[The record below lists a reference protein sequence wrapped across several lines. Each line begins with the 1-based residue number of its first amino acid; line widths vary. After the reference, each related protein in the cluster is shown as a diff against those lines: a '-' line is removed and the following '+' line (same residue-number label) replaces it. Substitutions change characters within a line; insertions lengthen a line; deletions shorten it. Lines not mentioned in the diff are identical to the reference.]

1 MENGINLPDAVL
13 QPTQNMVFFL
23 EDVMTEENFKF
34 KLTDLLVSPFGPA
47 GFIDSGNFRFML
59 SGALIRSNGSFI
71 DNSRYQFQSLEH
83 FGLQDPIFV
92 RFSRG
97 NQFDNDTVE

>member
-1 MENGINLPDAVL
+1 MDLQHGILDAN
-13 QPTQNMVFFL
+13 QQMVFFF

-71 DNSRYQFQSLEH
+71 DGYQDGLRYQFQSLEQ
-83 FGLQDPIFV
+83 FGLQDPIFA

-97 NQFDNDTVE
+97 

>member
-1 MENGINLPDAVL
+1 
-13 QPTQNMVFFL
+13 MVFFF
-23 EDVMTEENFKF
+23 EDVMTEEDFKF

-71 DNSRYQFQSLEH
+71 DGSRYRAPRYQFQALEH

-92 RFSRG
+92 RFNRG
-97 NQFDNDTVE
+97 KQIFYILKYNIQPKLF

>member
-1 MENGINLPDAVL
+1 MENEIDLQHGILDA
-13 QPTQNMVFFL
+13 TQEMVFFF

-71 DNSRYQFQSLEH
+71 DGSRYHFQSLEH
-83 FGLQDPIFV
+83 FGLQDPIIA

-97 NQFDNDTVE
+97 

>member
-1 MENGINLPDAVL
+1 MDLQHGILDAN
-13 QPTQNMVFFL
+13 QQMVFFF

-34 KLTDLLVSPFGPA
+34 KLTDLLVSPFEPA
-47 GFIDSGNFRFML
+47 GFIDGGNFRFML

-71 DNSRYQFQSLEH
+71 DNSRYHFQSLEH

-92 RFSRG
+92 RFDQG
-97 NQFDNDTVE
+97 KHIFYILTLN

>member
-1 MENGINLPDAVL
+1 MENEIDLQHGILDA
-13 QPTQNMVFFL
+13 TQEMVFLF

-92 RFSRG
+92 KFSRG

>member
-1 MENGINLPDAVL
+1 MDLQHGILDAN
-13 QPTQNMVFFL
+13 QQMVFYF

-34 KLTDLLVSPFGPA
+34 RLSDLLVSPFGTT
-47 GFIDSGNFRFML
+47 GFIDGGNFRFML

-71 DNSRYQFQSLEH
+71 DGSRYHFQSLEQ
-83 FGLQDPIFV
+83 FGLQDPIFA

-97 NQFDNDTVE
+97 

>member
-1 MENGINLPDAVL
+1 
-13 QPTQNMVFFL
+13 MVFFF

-34 KLTDLLVSPFGPA
+34 KLTDLMVSPFGPA

-59 SGALIRSNGSFI
+59 SGALIRSNGSFVN
-71 DNSRYQFQSLEH
+71 NSRYHFQALEQ

-92 RFSRG
+92 RFNRG
-97 NQFDNDTVE
+97 KQIFYTLKYNVKLF

>member
-13 QPTQNMVFFL
+13 QPTQDMVFFL

-71 DNSRYQFQSLEH
+71 DGSRYHFQSLEH
-83 FGLQDPIFV
+83 FGLQDPIIA

-97 NQFDNDTVE
+97 

>member
-1 MENGINLPDAVL
+1 VENERDLQHGILDA
-13 QPTQNMVFFL
+13 TQQMVFYF

-34 KLTDLLVSPFGPA
+34 KLTDLLVSPFGPY

-71 DNSRYQFQSLEH
+71 DCSRYHFQSLEQ
-83 FGLQDPIFV
+83 FGLQDPIFA

-97 NQFDNDTVE
+97 